1 MVTVAHLKNHS
12 SRAHTPEDSSIL
24 EPTIEELEA
33 SFNEKL
39 VDDRAGGLHK
49 RETFHE
55 STISRLLFPIKPL
68 SHVLS
73 CALHIKLG
81 IVLKL
86 YQILLSKT
94 QQKDNIEASTARA
107 DQEESGTVRKK
118 NF

>member
-1 MVTVAHLKNHS
+1 M
-12 SRAHTPEDSSIL
+12 
-24 EPTIEELEA
+24 
-33 SFNEKL
+33 FFL
-39 VDDRAGGLHK
+39 V
-49 RETFHE
+49 F
-55 STISRLLFPIKPL
+55 
-68 SHVLS
+68 
-73 CALHIKLG
+73 LHIKLG